1 MKRMKQ
7 MRPSIGRSILRIA
20 LALTVVLAA
29 AGIAG
34 YIYLRNSEWWG
45 AVTLFLDDHRAENF
59 RTMHELFPSRRALAG
74 SEVWDFDRAG
84 GAIVLP
90 ATYQFN
96 GEERS
101 LERFLVD
108 SETTGLLIV
117 RDGAIVHERYGV
129 GYGETSL
136 ITSFSMAKSVISALV
151 GIAIDEGYIRSVDDA
166 ITEYVHEL
174 RGSGYDGVSIHDVLT
189 MSSGVAFSEDYE
201 SFFSD
206 VMQLPIRVFGFR
218 HPVTD
223 ILAELKREREPGS
236 YNNYI
241 SSDSIALGLLVSRA
255 TGSALTDYLSRAL
268 WKPAGMEGDA
278 WWNTD
283 YHGNELGHA
292 FLSARLRDYA
302 RFGRL
307 YLNEGRRGDRQIVPA
322 AWIHASVNPSEPHL
336 QPGDNPDS
344 FWTFG
349 YGYQW
354 WIPEEPEG
362 DFSAIG
368 IWGQYIYVH
377 PRTRTVIVKTGTDYH
392 FDALDHET
400 IAVFRAIAAAPIA
413 P

>member
-1 MKRMKQ
+1 MKRKR
-7 MRPSIGRSILRIA
+7 RPIGRILIRA
-20 LALTVVLAA
+20 ALTLAA
-29 AGIAG
+29 ILTAAGVGG
-34 YIYLRNSEWWG
+34 YLYLRNSEWWG
-45 AVTLFLDDHRAENF
+45 AVTLFHDDYRAENF
-59 RTMHELFPSRRALAG
+59 RTMHEIYPARAVPAG
-74 SEVWDFDRAG
+74 SEAWDFEPAR

-90 ATYQFN
+90 ERYRYK

-101 LERFLVD
+101 LERFLID
-108 SETTGLLIV
+108 SETTGLLVV
-117 RDGAIVHERYGV
+117 RDGAIAHERYGD
-129 GYGETSL
+129 GYDETSL

-151 GIAIDEGYIRSVDDA
+151 GIAIEEGYIRSVFDNIA
-166 ITEYVHEL
+166 EYVHEL

-189 MSSGVAFSEDYE
+189 MSSGVAFNEDYE
-201 SFFSD
+201 SIFSD

-236 YNNYI
+236 YNNYA
-241 SSDSIALGLLVSRA
+241 SSDSIALGLLISRA
-255 TGSALTDYLSRAL
+255 TGSTLADYLSRTL

-307 YLNEGRRGDRQIVPA
+307 YLNEGRRDGLQIIPA
-322 AWIHASVNPSEPHL
+322 EWIHASLNPAEPHL
-336 QPGDNPDS
+336 QPGVNPNS
-344 FWTFG
+344 SWTFG

-354 WIPEEPEG
+354 WIPEDPEG
-362 DFSAIG
+362 DFCAIG

-392 FDALDHET
+392 FDTRDHET
-400 IAVFRAIAAAPIA
+400 IAAFRAIAAAPVA
-413 P
+413 ANN